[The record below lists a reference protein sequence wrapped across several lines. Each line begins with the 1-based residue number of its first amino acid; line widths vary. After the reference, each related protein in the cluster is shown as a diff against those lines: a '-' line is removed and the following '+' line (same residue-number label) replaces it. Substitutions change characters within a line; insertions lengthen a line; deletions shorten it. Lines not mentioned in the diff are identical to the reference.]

1 MRSSKNGVIIN
12 ITSIAGEIATPFRS
26 VYSGGKAAL
35 EIISETLAMEVR
47 NFGIDVVSIAPG
59 DFKTN
64 ISKKKIPFTCDRKI
78 RLQIICRIP

>member
-12 ITSIAGEIATPFRS
+12 IIPIAGEIATPFRS

-47 NFGIDVVSIAPG
+47 NFGIDVVQLPLEILRQT
-59 DFKTN
+59 FQ
-64 ISKKKIPFTCDRKI
+64 KKISFPYN
-78 RLQIICRIP
+78 